1 MAKHGGVGGFE
12 GADPISKDEFWTIES
27 DILIPAALEG
37 QITEEN
43 APKIKTKIVVE
54 GANGPTTTAAD
65 DILHDKGILVIPDVV
80 ANAGGVTV
88 SYFEWV
94 QDFSSFFWTEDEINQ
109 RLERVMRE
117 AFAAVWQVA
126 SEHSVSVRTAAF
138 IVACTRI
145 LQARE
150 MRGLYP

>member
-1 MAKHGGVGGFE
+1 N
-12 GADPISKDEFWTIES
+12 AD
-27 DILIPAALEG
+27 
-37 QITEEN
+37 
-43 APKIKTKIVVE
+43 KIRAKIVVE

-65 DILHDKGILVIPDVV
+65 DILRSKNILVVPDVV

-94 QDFSSFFWTEDEINQ
+94 QDFSSFFWTEEEINH
-109 RLERVMRE
+109 RLERIMRE
-117 AFAAVWQVA
+117 AFDGVWHVA
-126 SEHSVSVRTAAF
+126 QEHKVSLRTAAF